1 MKNLVIFRFGTE
13 HPVTGDAALVE
24 LLIEEHN
31 ALFIGAGIPGG
42 LITLV
47 RADLTPEQLIELS
60 NRAEVE
66 SGDCLPSIAWE
77 MGSGQSNI
85 EELDL
90 FKEVEKRF
98 LEGTG
103 QTGTSSKIVI
113 KMTIDDVLDKI
124 NQSGL
129 ESLTE
134 VELSLLKSQS

>member
-1 MKNLVIFRFGTE
+1 
-13 HPVTGDAALVE
+13 
-24 LLIEEHN
+24 
-31 ALFIGAGIPGG
+31 
-42 LITLV
+42 
-47 RADLTPEQLIELS
+47 
-60 NRAEVE
+60 
-66 SGDCLPSIAWE
+66 

-98 LEGTG
+98 LEETG
-103 QTGTSSKIVI
+103 HTCTSSKIVI